1 MLFAALLLT
10 ACYNH
15 RQRTPDAWDL
25 TRQQID
31 SISFSTTHHYTQ
43 NYNFVVNAPSLP
55 LADALPETA
64 FDTLYVTKGERIVVA
79 EIETVPT
86 DTIDSV
92 WVKVAR
98 DQYTQGWIRECDLLQ
113 GVSPDDPISQFIDFF
128 SDAHLLIFLA
138 LCAVV
143 GAAYAIRLMRHNAYI
158 VHFNDI
164 DSFYPTLLCLLVA
177 SSAALYA
184 TIQTFWPESWRHFY
198 YHPSLNPFSLPAH
211 LGIFTASQ
219 MGETTLDLHE
229 VSELLEPLLELRYI
243 LAAEPE
249 APHACI
255 ELNMNGIGV
264 GQRIGSQIVGK
275 EVEDIAGRIRE
286 HAFNYK
292 TLYTDVYDRMEG
304 YAKTSLQSTF
314 LKGLKTVSKAT
325 GEAIGKTPVISKG
338 KVDEAL
344 IDAGSRLGEIDSKR
358 TLNALLLLRDAK
370 DDCVR
375 PFVENI
381 DSVNR
386 LYNRPIEMVFDQEN
400 IYLGSA

>member
-1 MLFAALLLT
+1 MMEMGAVNEIMNARNQAVQQAMSNMEFHPALVEEDLAISQYTKIPLSRLPALGTAFEPLATAVSSALGGTTTQLCKVTIPSGTHLAALKSGAGNIGTVLNNTTNQIAGQAVINPLVCNPT
-10 ACYNH
+10 MIFMAATLANIDKKLDAIQELQQEMMDFLVQKEKSELRGNLNFLGDILNSFKYNWNNDMFKQSNH
-15 RQRTPDAWDL
+15 
-25 TRQQID
+25 
-31 SISFSTTHHYTQ
+31 
-43 NYNFVVNAPSLP
+43 
-55 LADALPETA
+55 
-64 FDTLYVTKGERIVVA
+64 
-79 EIETVPT
+79 
-86 DTIDSV
+86 
-92 WVKVAR
+92 VKVLDIRQAAEQKILFYR
-98 DQYTQGWIRECDLLQ
+98 DQIIGQTKKK
-113 GVSPDDPISQFIDFF
+113 SFIHADK
-128 SDAHLLIFLA
+128 D
-138 LCAVV
+138 VKK
-143 GAAYAIRLMRHNAYI
+143 
-158 VHFNDI
+158 
-164 DSFYPTLLCLLVA
+164 
-177 SSAALYA
+177 
-184 TIQTFWPESWRHFY
+184 
-198 YHPSLNPFSLPAH
+198 
-211 LGIFTASQ
+211 Q
-219 MGETTLDLHE
+219 MTKLLDLFKDYRRAIYTNAFAYFLE
-229 VSELLEPLLELRYI
+229 VMLLGNFDSEY
-243 LAAEPE
+243 
-249 APHACI
+249 
-255 ELNMNGIGV
+255 LN
-264 GQRIGSQIVGK
+264 S
-275 EVEDIAGRIRE
+275 IAGRIRE

>member
-1 MLFAALLLT
+1 MPKNKIIMMLFAALLLT

-211 LGIFTASQ
+211 LGIFTAFVWAIIIVSIASVEDVLSRLQ
-219 MGETTLDLHE
+219 PAEALLYLAGLAAVCAVNYVVFSIFTLYY
-229 VSELLEPLLELRYI
+229 VGYPLLLAYIIYALWRYFRFSHYRYRCGQCGKPLR
-243 LAAEPE
+243 
-249 APHACI
+249 H
-255 ELNMNGIGV
+255 IGV
-264 GQRIGSQIVGK
+264 CPHCG
-275 EVEDIAGRIRE
+275 
-286 HAFNYK
+286 
-292 TLYTDVYDRMEG
+292 T
-304 YAKTSLQSTF
+304 
-314 LKGLKTVSKAT
+314 
-325 GEAIGKTPVISKG
+325 
-338 KVDEAL
+338 
-344 IDAGSRLGEIDSKR
+344 
-358 TLNALLLLRDAK
+358 
-370 DDCVR
+370 
-375 PFVENI
+375 EN
-381 DSVNR
+381 
-386 LYNRPIEMVFDQEN
+386 Q
-400 IYLGSA
+400 

>member
-1 MLFAALLLT
+1 MFKQSNHVKVLDIRQAAEQKILFYRDQIIGQTKKKSFIHADKDVKKQMTKLLDLFKDYRLAIYTNAFAYFLEVMLLGNFDSEYL
-10 ACYNH
+10 
-15 RQRTPDAWDL
+15 
-25 TRQQID
+25 D
-31 SISFSTTHHYTQ
+31 SI
-43 NYNFVVNAPSLP
+43 
-55 LADALPETA
+55 
-64 FDTLYVTKGERIVVA
+64 
-79 EIETVPT
+79 
-86 DTIDSV
+86 
-92 WVKVAR
+92 
-98 DQYTQGWIRECDLLQ
+98 
-113 GVSPDDPISQFIDFF
+113 
-128 SDAHLLIFLA
+128 
-138 LCAVV
+138 
-143 GAAYAIRLMRHNAYI
+143 
-158 VHFNDI
+158 
-164 DSFYPTLLCLLVA
+164 A
-177 SSAALYA
+177 S
-184 TIQTFWPESWRHFY
+184 
-198 YHPSLNPFSLPAH
+198 
-211 LGIFTASQ
+211 
-219 MGETTLDLHE
+219 
-229 VSELLEPLLELRYI
+229 
-243 LAAEPE
+243 
-249 APHACI
+249 
-255 ELNMNGIGV
+255 
-264 GQRIGSQIVGK
+264 
-275 EVEDIAGRIRE
+275 RIRE